1 LTTAGRSS
9 AHGGGGSSPRRLTI
23 RLAVAGAILA
33 ISLSGCGEGGADRSP
48 AATTVQGTLVD
59 RDGDGTLERGPGEPL
74 ADREELARRRAPD
87 RTLATFGL
95 IADAHVNDEESPAR
109 LEVLDRLGAPFAS
122 TFRPHEALSAQVL
135 AAGVSAL
142 NRLRLDA
149 VVETGD
155 LVDGAQANEYAMAL
169 PALAGGRIDPDSGRP
184 GYDGVQA
191 STSADPAYYRP
202 GVDPPRHREL
212 LRAAERPLRSPGLR
226 APWYPVAGNHDLLV
240 AGILAPS
247 APLRAL
253 ATGARRIVELPRGL
267 RARDVAAGDDLSA
280 AALDGRPRAAALA
293 DRLLREGR
301 LGRTASVPPDP
312 ARRPLDSDAALA
324 RLRAASGSAPGLPTL
339 DYAFDIGSGVRG
351 IALDSVSRR
360 GGSGGT
366 LTGDQLAWLARE
378 LVRAGS
384 RWVVVFSHQPLSS
397 FTAGRRALD
406 LLDRRP
412 RILAAIAGHTHRNR
426 IEPRRT
432 VRGGYWLLTT
442 ASLADYPQQVRV
454 MRVRTTAG
462 GAALE
467 TWLLDTSRS
476 PLADTARELAY
487 LDAQGGRPGGLRG
500 HRRDRNA
507 RLFVSG

>member
-1 LTTAGRSS
+1 MTR
-9 AHGGGGSSPRRLTI
+9 RRLTI
-23 RLAVAGAILA
+23 RLAAASALLA
-33 ISLSGCGEGGADRSP
+33 ICVPGCGSGPEDRSP
-48 AATTVQGTLVD
+48 AATTLQGTLVD
-59 RDGDGTLERGPGEPL
+59 RDGDGTLERAPGEPL
-74 ADREELARRRAPD
+74 ADREELARRRAPG

-95 IADAHVNDEESPAR
+95 IADAHVGDEESPAR
-109 LEVLDRLGAPFAS
+109 LEALDRLGAPFAS
-122 TFRPHEALSAQVL
+122 TFRPHEALSGQVL
-135 AAGVSAL
+135 TAGVSAL
-142 NRLRLDA
+142 NRLRLEA

-184 GYDGVQA
+184 GYDGEQA

-202 GVDPPRHREL
+202 GVDAPRHGGL
-212 LRAAERPLRSPGLR
+212 LRAAERPLSSPGLR
-226 APWYPVAGNHDLLV
+226 APWYPVTGNHDLLV

-253 ATGARRIVELPRGL
+253 ATGGRRIVELPHGL
-267 RARDVAAGDDLSA
+267 RVRGIAAGDDLSA

-312 ARRPLDSDAALA
+312 ARAPLAASTALA
-324 RLRAASGSAPGLPTL
+324 RIRAASGRAAGSQRL
-339 DYAFDIGSGVRG
+339 DYAFDIGSSVRG
-351 IALDSVSRR
+351 IALDSVSRT

-366 LTGDQLAWLARE
+366 LSDDQLAWLGRE
-378 LVRAGS
+378 LARAGS
-384 RWVVVFSHQPLSS
+384 RWVVVFSHQPLPS
-397 FTAGRRALD
+397 FAAGRRALE
-406 LLDRRP
+406 LLDRHP
-412 RILAAIAGHTHRNR
+412 RVLAAITGHTHRNR

-432 VRGGYWLLTT
+432 ARGGYWLLTT
-442 ASLADYPQQVRV
+442 ASLADFPQQVRV
-454 MRVRTTAG
+454 VRVRATAG

-467 TWLLDTSRS
+467 TWLLDTSPS
-476 PLADTARELAY
+476 PLADTARELSY

-500 HRRDRNA
+500 HRRDRNV